1 MVALQDTAS
10 GSEIE
15 PFVITREFNAP
26 RDLVWKA
33 WTERERL
40 MDWFGPKGFK
50 MTTANLDFRPGGQFH
65 YCLTTPDGKQMW
77 GMWLFREIDPPKKIV
92 LVNSFS
98 DADGGITRHPM
109 APTWPREMLSTTTL
123 EEQGGKT
130 LITLRSAPL
139 NATPEE
145 IKTFNAARS
154 GMSQGW
160 AGTFE
165 QLDEYLAR
173 G

>member
-1 MVALQDTAS
+1 MVALQDSSSAS
-10 GSEIE
+10 AVEE
-15 PFVITREFNAP
+15 FVIKREFNAP

-33 WTERERL
+33 WTERDRL
-40 MDWFGPKGFK
+40 MEWFGPKGMT

-65 YCLTTPDGKQMW
+65 YCLQSPDGKEMW
-77 GMWLFREIDPPKKIV
+77 GKWVFREIDPPKKIV

-98 DADGGITRHPM
+98 DAAGGLTRPPF
-109 APTWPREMLSTTTL
+109 APDWPREMLSTTTF

-130 LITLRSAPL
+130 LITLRWAPI

-145 IKTFNAARS
+145 IKMFENGRP
-154 GMSQGW
+154 GMTQGW
-160 AGTFE
+160 TGTFE